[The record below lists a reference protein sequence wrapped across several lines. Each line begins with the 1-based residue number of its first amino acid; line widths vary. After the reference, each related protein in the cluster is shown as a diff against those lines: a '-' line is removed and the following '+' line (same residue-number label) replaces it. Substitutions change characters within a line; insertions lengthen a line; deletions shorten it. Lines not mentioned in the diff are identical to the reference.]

1 MKKLLIS
8 ILCFI
13 TICGLILVKNQSSS
27 AGNLSD
33 KLIRFH
39 VIANSDLDSDQKVKL
54 KVRDAILKKFGPIL
68 EKSGSRDES
77 LAIISDNVEEI
88 EKVANEILKSE
99 GKDYMAKAVLGNSTF
114 PIKQYGSI
122 TLPAGEYTALRVV
135 LGEGDGKNWWC
146 VMFPPLCFID
156 VTKGLT
162 TEGTDKE
169 LKKVLNDK
177 EVQSITAF
185 KQETQKVEVVSK
197 VQGKSSGSKTA
208 ANKAVISTNSTKK
221 SHTIQPSV
229 EFRFKSIDMLRET
242 FNKLVALF

>member
-1 MKKLLIS
+1 M
-8 ILCFI
+8 
-13 TICGLILVKNQSSS
+13 CGLILVKNEKSN
-27 AGNLSD
+27 ADNVSD

-39 VIANSDLDSDQKVKL
+39 VIANSDLDADQKVKL
-54 KVRDAILKKFGPIL
+54 KVRDAILEKFGPIMAQ
-68 EKSGSRDES
+68 SDSRDES
-77 LAIISDNVEEI
+77 LFIISDNIGEI
-88 EKVANEILKSE
+88 EKTAYEVLKRE
-99 GKDYMAKAVLGNSTF
+99 GKNYEAKAMLGKSTF
-114 PIKQYGSI
+114 PIKQYGNI
-122 TLPAGEYTALRVV
+122 TLPAGEYTALKVV

-162 TEGTDKE
+162 TETTDKE
-169 LKKVLNDK
+169 LNKVLNKD

-229 EFRFKSIDMLRET
+229 EFRFKSIEMLRET